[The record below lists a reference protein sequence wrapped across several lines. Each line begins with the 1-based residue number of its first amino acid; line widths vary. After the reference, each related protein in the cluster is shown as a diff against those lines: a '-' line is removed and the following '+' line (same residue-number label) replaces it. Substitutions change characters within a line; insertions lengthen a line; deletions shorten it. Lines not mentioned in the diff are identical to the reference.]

1 MVELKPKIL
10 IVDDD
15 VDLQDTIIALLKNEN
30 YEVFACSSRQEARIL
45 MQQHQFAAL
54 LIDIYLPDADGLEFI
69 RSLQSEDFDTPAVV
83 ITGSSDI
90 EKAQKAIR
98 IGVFD
103 FLVKP
108 IKNRQLLQVI
118 SNAVMHYFLQQE
130 RKNLEK
136 QKQLYQKHLE
146 ELVAQKVEELK
157 ESEIKYKNLV
167 EQSLVGV
174 FVLQDNKF
182 KYLNRK
188 AVEVF
193 GGQSVEYLYSK
204 SLTDFFKGENR
215 LKLEGKLKDC
225 LAGKVPH
232 GQLVLPAQMPDG
244 SSRMLRL
251 WVVPI
256 QFQKKPAIEG
266 IVIDISDQVKAQKR
280 EQLLEL
286 QLMNAH
292 KMAAIGSLVA
302 GITHNLNNPIAIIQ
316 ANAELL
322 KLKYQDV
329 PEIDK
334 ILEQTTRMTDLV
346 QTIVMKGKR
355 EQSTARE
362 DIDLN
367 NLIRQEL
374 EFFNANL
381 FFKHKIQ
388 KKLELKS
395 DLPTFKGRY
404 SDFSQIFNNL
414 IDNAIDAMLNSKQK
428 VLTIKTDYDDNV
440 INLQISD
447 TGCGMDPKTKEH
459 IFEPFFTT
467 KANPGAEQ
475 AAGIPS
481 GSGLGLSM
489 VKTMLAEY
497 NAEIMVDSKEG
508 QGTIFTILLPY
519 K

>member
-1 MVELKPKIL
+1 
-10 IVDDD
+10 
-15 VDLQDTIIALLKNEN
+15 
-30 YEVFACSSRQEARIL
+30 
-45 MQQHQFAAL
+45 
-54 LIDIYLPDADGLEFI
+54 
-69 RSLQSEDFDTPAVV
+69 
-83 ITGSSDI
+83 
-90 EKAQKAIR
+90 
-98 IGVFD
+98 
-103 FLVKP
+103 
-108 IKNRQLLQVI
+108 
-118 SNAVMHYFLQQE
+118 
-130 RKNLEK
+130 
-136 QKQLYQKHLE
+136 
-146 ELVAQKVEELK
+146 
-157 ESEIKYKNLV
+157 
-167 EQSLVGV
+167 
-174 FVLQDNKF
+174 
-182 KYLNRK
+182 
-188 AVEVF
+188 
-193 GGQSVEYLYSK
+193 
-204 SLTDFFKGENR
+204 
-215 LKLEGKLKDC
+215 
-225 LAGKVPH
+225 
-232 GQLVLPAQMPDG
+232 MPDG

-388 KKLELKS
+388 KS
-395 DLPTFKGRY
+395 
-404 SDFSQIFNNL
+404 
-414 IDNAIDAMLNSKQK
+414 
-428 VLTIKTDYDDNV
+428 
-440 INLQISD
+440 
-447 TGCGMDPKTKEH
+447 
-459 IFEPFFTT
+459 
-467 KANPGAEQ
+467 
-475 AAGIPS
+475 
-481 GSGLGLSM
+481 
-489 VKTMLAEY
+489 
-497 NAEIMVDSKEG
+497 
-508 QGTIFTILLPY
+508 
-519 K
+519 